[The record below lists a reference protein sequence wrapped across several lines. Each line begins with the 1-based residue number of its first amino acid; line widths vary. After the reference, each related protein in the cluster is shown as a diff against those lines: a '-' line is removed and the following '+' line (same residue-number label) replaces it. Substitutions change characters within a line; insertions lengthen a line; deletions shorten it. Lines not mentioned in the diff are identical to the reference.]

1 VFLRGLRGVDLFK
14 AYYISSGAST
24 VRIKE
29 RVYLVSG
36 SFLVKWRPEGC
47 NCRAAAAFIQ
57 DHISYLAE
65 H

>member
-1 VFLRGLRGVDLFK
+1 VVE
-14 AYYISSGAST
+14 SM
-24 VRIKE
+24 VRTKE

>member
-1 VFLRGLRGVDLFK
+1 VFLRGIAGVDLFK
-14 AYYISSGAST
+14 AYYISRGESM

-36 SFLVKWRPEGC
+36 SFLVKWRSEGC
-47 NCRAAAAFIQ
+47 YCRASAAFIQ
-57 DHISYLAE
+57 NHIRYLAE